1 MVCDRLVTGLSL
13 DAAVERFCD
22 GFAESNVVPLVPA
35 AAAAA
40 AAAAGE
46 AEKARALDTG
56 RADECE
62 MGGLLFKKFRP
73 FTSSIRAPPSIVQTR
88 RTSILAWRTIG
99 LLDA

>member
-1 MVCDRLVTGLSL
+1 MCDRLVTGFSL
-13 DAAVERFCD
+13 DAAVERFCN
-22 GFAESNVVPLVPA
+22 GFAEFIVVPLVPA

-62 MGGLLFKKFRP
+62 MSGLLFGKFRP
-73 FTSSIRAPPSIVQTR
+73 FASSMRAPPSIVQTR
-88 RTSILAWRTIG
+88 RTSIFACRTIE